1 MDKKMN
7 SPIWGT
13 SYMRP
18 PFIRRFFIIC
28 MAMSRPAARRW
39 PVRGSGSKLLSE
51 LKLDEGFGA
60 DDVDDLDDKDDGT
73 WYICFSDCLEIEED
87 W

>member
-1 MDKKMN
+1 
-7 SPIWGT
+7 
-13 SYMRP
+13 
-18 PFIRRFFIIC
+18 

-60 DDVDDLDDKDDGT
+60 DDVDDFDDDKDDGT
-73 WYICFSDCLEIEED
+73 W
-87 W
+87 

>member
-1 MDKKMN
+1 M
-7 SPIWGT
+7 
-13 SYMRP
+13 
-18 PFIRRFFIIC
+18 
-28 MAMSRPAARRW
+28 
-39 PVRGSGSKLLSE
+39 SE

-60 DDVDDLDDKDDGT
+60 DDVDDLDNKDDGT